1 MGSSLPTVL
10 GSVISILMTIS
21 LAFFGFY
28 KIMFVVQR
36 KGWTMVSTIKE
47 HRYTSDDVFGADQG
61 MAIAIALWQPID
73 PKIGTLEI
81 VSDEWGNDEDG
92 KDFWRVTPIEYH
104 ICTLEEL
111 GLGNGK
117 G

>member
-1 MGSSLPTVL
+1 MIVRACHLGGGCQSFLGDLLKLLLWAKREDSLMEP
-10 GSVISILMTIS
+10 
-21 LAFFGFY
+21 
-28 KIMFVVQR
+28 K
-36 KGWTMVSTIKE
+36 VSTGWK
-47 HRYTSDDVFGADQG
+47 
-61 MAIAIALWQPID
+61 
-73 PKIGTLEI
+73 
-81 VSDEWGNDEDG
+81 DEWGNDEDG